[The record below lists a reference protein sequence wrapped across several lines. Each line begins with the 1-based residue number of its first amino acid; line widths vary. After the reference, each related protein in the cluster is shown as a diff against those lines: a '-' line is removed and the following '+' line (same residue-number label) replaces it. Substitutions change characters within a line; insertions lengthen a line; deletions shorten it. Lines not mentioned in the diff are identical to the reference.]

1 MSTDQPEP
9 GHAGSGPAG
18 SGATD
23 PEPTEPSPAGS
34 GATDP
39 ELTEPSPAG
48 SGAAEAEPT
57 EPSVRRVDDRL
68 GLAVRRAT
76 LGPVT
81 LVTYARDHVTV
92 RTPSRPDFRDGN
104 TLDLAA
110 PPAPEDLPRWF
121 DRYDDT
127 IGTLGTPHAQ
137 VRWEEPLSP
146 HATAPS
152 KADPAAAVPTP
163 DPALAE
169 AAEALGLEVFAVTVL
184 LLDELIPPER
194 RPPAQLS
201 PVEPPAAEPG
211 GPVDRRWHAATVLYR
226 YADGDAPV
234 EWRDWESAFVDWS
247 VEQQRQL
254 ATAGRC
260 QVWIA
265 MRHGAPVARLTVM
278 HDRQGLAA
286 VEDVVTHPV
295 HRGLGIASGLTAT
308 AVAAHLEVYP
318 GSRVGLGAE
327 PGSDADRL
335 YRRLGFRP
343 HATVWTALRPDP
355 RTRADG

>member
-1 MSTDQPEP
+1 MSTEPQEQGHDEP
-9 GHAGSGPAG
+9 GSAGSGSAASEAADRGPA
-18 SGATD
+18 
-23 PEPTEPSPAGS
+23 
-34 GATDP
+34 
-39 ELTEPSPAG
+39 
-48 SGAAEAEPT
+48 

-104 TLDLAA
+104 TLDLAV
-110 PPAPEDLPRWF
+110 PPAPEDLPRWL

-146 HATAPS
+146 RASAPS
-152 KADPAAAVPTP
+152 EADPAAAVPTP

-169 AAEALGLEVFAVTVL
+169 AAEALGLELSAVTVL
-184 LLDELIPPER
+184 LLDELTPPAR

-226 YADGDAPV
+226 YAAGDAPDD
-234 EWRDWESAFVDWS
+234 WRDWESAFVDWS

-265 MRHGAPVARLTVM
+265 MRHGTPVARLTVI

-295 HRGLGIASGLTAT
+295 HRGLGIASWLTAT
-308 AVAAHLEVYP
+308 AVGAHLEVYP
-318 GSRVGLGAE
+318 GSRIGLGAE
-327 PGSDADRL
+327 PGTDADRL

-355 RTRADG
+355 RTREDG